1 MSITLRPMALDG
13 LVEIVPT
20 RFADQRGFFSETYNQ
35 GALKAAGIDLDFV
48 QDNVASSASRGTLR
62 GLHYQ
67 LPPHAQDKL
76 VRVSRGSIWDVAV
89 DLRRGSTTFGQWESV
104 LLSAEK
110 WNQVLIPKGF
120 AHGYLTLEDE
130 TEVNYKV
137 TAHQAPE
144 HERCV
149 RFDDRQIN
157 IEWPMELAEMILSD
171 KDSEA
176 PGLAGADV
184 F

>member
-1 MSITLRPMALDG
+1 MALDG
-13 LVEIVPT
+13 LVEIVAN

-35 GALKAAGIDLDFV
+35 AALKAAGIDLHFV
-48 QDNVASSASRGTLR
+48 QDNVACSAKKGTLR

-67 LPPHAQDKL
+67 LPPYAQDKL

-89 DLRRGSTTFGQWESV
+89 DLRRGSLTFGQWESV

-110 WNQVLIPKGF
+110 WNQVLVPTGF
-120 AHGYLTLEDE
+120 AHGYLTLEDD
-130 TEVNYKV
+130 TEVTYKV

-144 HERCV
+144 HERCL
-149 RFDDRQIN
+149 RFDDRQIK
-157 IEWPMELAEMILSD
+157 IDWPMELADMILSE
-171 KDSEA
+171 KDRLA
-176 PGLAGADV
+176 PGLAEADV